1 MKRGVLARLARDA
14 GRWHDFLKIAEESG
28 PLSQIDTDVREKVET
43 MILNDPGVAASRIPR
58 PPAPGV
64 VDDVRADSSVYLDSL
79 ADWDAHRSLGVR
91 ISARLSRHIP
101 TRPVVLKNEKPIV
114 TFTFDDVPETALTEG
129 ARLLEQAKARGTF
142 YISTALLGRRTAHW
156 TVIDA
161 EGVRELHRGGHEIGL
176 HGHAHVPVG
185 LRGDREFAADIARNR
200 ETLRSIDPSALA
212 ENFAYPYGLASFAR
226 KLRLS
231 KLVRSSRGV
240 ESGVNSGTIDAQFI
254 RSVALGEASIGYA
267 ELERYLDQ
275 AIDNNGW
282 LVFFTHD
289 VGDAPSPY
297 GVSRRMLDYAIEAS
311 IRRGI
316 DILTLNAALDRSK
329 AR

>member
-1 MKRGVLARLARDA
+1 LN
-14 GRWHDFLKIAEESG
+14 IAEESG
-28 PLSQIDTDVREKVET
+28 VLSQIDTDVREKVET
-43 MILNDPGVAASRIPR
+43 MILNDPEGVASRAPR
-58 PPAPGV
+58 PQAPGV
-64 VDDVRADSSVYLDSL
+64 VDDGRADSTIYLDSL

-101 TRPVVLKNEKPIV
+101 TRPVALKNEKPIM

-161 EGVRELHRGGHEIGL
+161 EGVRELHHGGHEIGL
-176 HGHAHVPVG
+176 HGHAHLPVG
-185 LRGDREFAADIARNR
+185 LYRDSEFAADIARNR
-200 ETLRSIDPSALA
+200 ETLRSIDPSMLA
-212 ENFAYPYGLASFAR
+212 ENFAYPYGLANFAR

-254 RSVALGEASIGYA
+254 RGVALGEASIGYA
-267 ELERYLDQ
+267 EIDRYLDQ

-297 GVSRRMLDYAIEAS
+297 GVSKRMLHYAVEAA

-316 DILTLNAALDRSK
+316 DILTLDAALDRAK

>member
-1 MKRGVLARLARDA
+1 MN
-14 GRWHDFLKIAEESG
+14 
-28 PLSQIDTDVREKVET
+28 
-43 MILNDPGVAASRIPR
+43 LNDPEVAASRAPR
-58 PPAPGV
+58 PRGLGAA
-64 VDDVRADSSVYLDSL
+64 DDGRADSSIYLDSL
-79 ADWDAHRSLGVR
+79 ADWDAHRALGVR
-91 ISARLSRHIP
+91 ISARLSRHVP

-114 TFTFDDVPETALTEG
+114 TFTFDDVPETALAG

-161 EGVRELHRGGHEIGL
+161 EGVRELHHAGHEIGL
-176 HGHAHVPVG
+176 HGHAHLPVG
-185 LRGDREFAADIARNR
+185 LRGASEFAADITRNR
-200 ETLRSIDPSALA
+200 ETLRSIDPGMLA
-212 ENFAYPYGLASFAR
+212 ENFAYPYGLANFAR

-240 ESGVNSGTIDAQFI
+240 ESGVNSGTMDAQLI
-254 RSVALGEASIGYA
+254 RSVALGEESLGYA
-267 ELERYLDQ
+267 EIDHYLDRTI
-275 AIDNNGW
+275 AKNGW

-297 GVSRRMLDYAIEAS
+297 GVSKRMLHYAIEAA

-316 DILTLNAALDRSK
+316 DILTLSAALDRSK
-329 AR
+329 APR